1 MAQRVLEHLPERT
14 VAFIAQRLRQA
25 RHAVGD
31 TPACAACWRIDSRP
45 ASRIARHPGGGALQL
60 GAQRG
65 TWASIKAISSWIC
78 ILISTHLY
86 LNGTNVPACAA

>member
-1 MAQRVLEHLPERT
+1 MLL
-14 VAFIAQRLRQA
+14 
-25 RHAVGD
+25 GD

-65 TWASIKAISSWIC
+65 DVGLDQGHQLLDLHPYFYTF
-78 ILISTHLY
+78 
-86 LNGTNVPACAA
+86 VP